1 MESACPDE
9 EHVARYMKLLTEVQ
23 KVAARVFS
31 KHSLMFPNLPS
42 MYSIP
47 LEFQHCPMK
56 VKADY
61 LETQLQFLKELD
73 QQADTTVQSN
83 TERQV
88 CPQLEPQR
96 PSSAQMILQ
105 SAVPAPATLAAESGS
120 ESISEV
126 PPPPASLTKG
136 GWGKD
141 KTSKLAAG
149 CTRTCKIE
157 YWRFC
162 YKMCLSERTA
172 VQKAHLNE
180 SFEKANPTS
189 KGHSKWLENKEILL
203 YLYHTARVKIEKSQV
218 LLVKTLKRFWEE
230 RSESLL
236 KLLRQWFR
244 SGAAASIPQDDF
256 LKAALQH
263 IRSEWKETDWWPN
276 HGDDIDK
283 QCLTESV
290 VTEDRLL
297 EEWAVCKQQ
306 RADYDYFRSEFET
319 LRLEHEKSQLV
330 AARTK
335 KMKTSSNT
343 SAIDALAAAAVD
355 AAAADC
361 GCGAAAAPAG
371 DDAGVGTVPQR
382 AADSWRAPA
391 ADGGLGAAGHDVP
404 EPFLG
409 AADAAVHDH
418 DVPEPFL
425 GAADA
430 AVHDSHELPFDVPDT
445 DYQQFY
451 SLDDASRD
459 STSLLSILRLP
470 CPQSGNAAV
479 AAAAEEAAAAGKSDS
494 AATGGAHAAATTAAE
509 AAPETADDAAATAAA
524 ADRRGRRGSDPGAAR
539 VQLQQDQQAG
549 SVSPLPSNAAAGEDS
564 AAAADTET
572 AAANTACVGTSIR
585 RRRRRGLGTAAGN
598 RSSDPVA
605 ARAQQQQD
613 QQAGS
618 VSPLPSNAAAGEDS
632 AAAAAAAAT
641 EAAAAHTACVGTS
654 SRRGPGTAATACLDS
669 SSQRGPGSARRQL
682 RSGNAAVAQQQQ
694 DQLEQAGV
702 RRESEAHAG
711 RPRPGP
717 EAGRGSPSTAAQQ
730 QAAQQA
736 SSVSPLPSEKGY
748 IGFW

>member
-1 MESACPDE
+1 MDSTFPDGE
-9 EHVARYMKLLTEVQ
+9 QFSRFVKLIAENK
-23 KVAARVFS
+23 KVAARVYP
-31 KHSLMFPNLPS
+31 KHTGLFPEGLAVMCAVPPELHHAPIQFKIEHLENN
-42 MYSIP
+42 
-47 LEFQHCPMK
+47 LEF
-56 VKADY
+56 
-61 LETQLQFLKELD
+61 LKDLD
-73 QQADTTVQSN
+73 QLPDTTVQSN

-88 CPQLEPQR
+88 CPQVERQLEPQR
-96 PSSAQMILQ
+96 PSSAQMLLQ

-189 KGHSKWLENKEILL
+189 KGHSKWLDNKEILL

-343 SAIDALAAAAVD
+343 SAIDALAAAA
-355 AAAADC
+355 ATQLR
-361 GCGAAAAPAG
+361 GSGAASPAAPAG
-371 DDAGVGTVPQR
+371 DDAG
-382 AADSWRAPA
+382 
-391 ADGGLGAAGHDVP
+391 ADGGLGAAG
-404 EPFLG
+404 
-409 AADAAVHDH
+409 H

-459 STSLLSILRLP
+459 STSLLSILPLP

-539 VQLQQDQQAG
+539 VQLQQ
-549 SVSPLPSNAAAGEDS
+549 
-564 AAAADTET
+564 
-572 AAANTACVGTSIR
+572 
-585 RRRRRGLGTAAGN
+585 
-598 RSSDPVA
+598 
-605 ARAQQQQD
+605 AQQT
-613 QQAGS
+613 GS

-711 RPRPGP
+711 SLRPRPGP
-717 EAGRGSPSTAAQQ
+717 EARRGSPSTAAQQ

>member
-1 MESACPDE
+1 MESAFPDGE
-9 EHVARYMKLLTEVQ
+9 QFSRFVKLMAEN
-23 KVAARVFS
+23 KRVAARVYP
-31 KHSLMFPNLPS
+31 KHTGLFPEGLAVMCAVPPDLHHAPIQFKIEYLEKN
-42 MYSIP
+42 
-47 LEFQHCPMK
+47 LEFLT
-56 VKADY
+56 D
-61 LETQLQFLKELD
+61 LD
-73 QQADTTVQSN
+73 QLPATTVQSN

-88 CPQLEPQR
+88 CPQAEHQR
-96 PSSAQMILQ
+96 PSSAQMQLP

-126 PPPPASLTKG
+126 PPPPLSLMRG

-141 KTSKLAAG
+141 KTSKLAPG
-149 CTRTCKIE
+149 CTRTCKNE
-157 YWRFC
+157 YWKFC
-162 YKMCLSERTA
+162 YKKCLSERTA

-180 SFEKANPTS
+180 SFEKANPTFQ
-189 KGHSKWLENKEILL
+189 GHLKWLENKETLL
-203 YLYHTARVKIEKSQV
+203 YLYHTARVKIDKSQV

-230 RSESLL
+230 KSESLL

-306 RADYDYFRSEFET
+306 RADYDYFESEFEK
-319 LRLEHEKSQLV
+319 LRSLAHEKGQLV
-330 AARTK
+330 AARIK
-335 KMKTSSNT
+335 KRKTSSNT
-343 SAIDALAAAAVD
+343 SAIDALAAAA
-355 AAAADC
+355 ATQLR
-361 GCGAAAAPAG
+361 GSGAASPAAPAG
-371 DDAGVGTVPQR
+371 DDAG
-382 AADSWRAPA
+382 S
-391 ADGGLGAAGHDVP
+391 HDVP
-404 EPFLG
+404 EPFSAAAAAEASAAAEAAAEAAFVFRG
-409 AADAAVHDH
+409 AAN
-418 DVPEPFL
+418 
-425 GAADA
+425 
-430 AVHDSHELPFDVPDT
+430 SHELQFDVEGPD
-445 DYQQFY
+445 DQNYY

-459 STSLLSILRLP
+459 SLNMFTLLNQR

-479 AAAAEEAAAAGKSDS
+479 AAAAGEASAAGKSDS
-494 AATGGAHAAATTAAE
+494 AATGGADAAATTAAE

-539 VQLQQDQQAG
+539 VQL
-549 SVSPLPSNAAAGEDS
+549 
-564 AAAADTET
+564 
-572 AAANTACVGTSIR
+572 
-585 RRRRRGLGTAAGN
+585 
-598 RSSDPVA
+598 
-605 ARAQQQQD
+605 QQD

-682 RSGNAAVAQQQQ
+682 RSGNAGVAQQQQ

-717 EAGRGSPSTAAQQ
+717 EARRGSPSTAAQQ